1 MFAYWQFLAFALAR
15 SLHGISDAGSQGF
28 RDAADGGADR
38 CLLRPGRL
46 VAALAMVPVTRR
58 YGARSVHAACLAVS
72 GAAMLAIPGVA
83 STQWL
88 YLPMI
93 GICSASMIG
102 NP

>member
-1 MFAYWQFLAFALAR
+1 MQVARASATRRTVEQIGAFHDPVA
-15 SLHGISDAGSQGF
+15 F
-28 RDAADGGADR
+28 DG
-38 CLLRPGRL
+38 
-46 VAALAMVPVTRR
+46 ALAMVPVTRR

-93 GICSASMIG
+93 GICSVSMIG